1 MRRSDDVFFFT
12 LIDFL
17 LQVFFFGLL
26 LFVVGQTLQAEDEV
40 NHKSDVEQRDRLLK
54 ATGVSSITEL
64 TDQLT
69 KMAPLDQLR
78 GTSDFIARQG
88 GQKAVEA
95 AVAAAN
101 AAGGIEKVSG
111 LQGQVTAMSER
122 IAKLEGWGKA
132 SCIPNI
138 MVNGKLQ
145 PKSIATVTV
154 TDDGVSLENP
164 APEMTTLLKTMGLE
178 FSAVQQLSL
187 SSFRST
193 FAPVVTKQP
202 ECRYFLNVVT
212 RTRYLEPMRA
222 VWSAFRTQ

>member
-26 LFVVGQTLQAEDEV
+26 LFVVGQTLQADEKV

-95 AVAAAN
+95 AVTAAN
-101 AAGGIEKVSG
+101 AAGGIEKISR
-111 LQGQVTAMSER
+111 LQGQVAAMSER

-164 APEMTTLLKTMGLE
+164 APEMTTLLKSMGLE
-178 FSAVQQLSL
+178 FRAVQQLSL
-187 SSFRST
+187 SSFKST

-202 ECRYFLNVVT
+202 ECRYFLNVIT

>member
-1 MRRSDDVFFFT
+1 
-12 LIDFL
+12 
-17 LQVFFFGLL
+17 
-26 LFVVGQTLQAEDEV
+26 
-40 NHKSDVEQRDRLLK
+40 
-54 ATGVSSITEL
+54 
-64 TDQLT
+64 
-69 KMAPLDQLR
+69 
-78 GTSDFIARQG
+78 
-88 GQKAVEA
+88 
-95 AVAAAN
+95 
-101 AAGGIEKVSG
+101 
-111 LQGQVTAMSER
+111 MSER

-132 SCIPNI
+132 SCIPNV

-164 APEMTTLLKTMGLE
+164 TSEMTTLLKSMGLE

-187 SSFRST
+187 PSFKST

-202 ECRYFLNVVT
+202 ECRYFLNVIT